1 MQTEFFLRGAL
12 DEEPPFLNGER
23 PDPVSA
29 SFYRAQTSFWYLT
42 PDPTYETCP
51 QVDLNHTCRSGDIIT
66 PETQYKS
73 LWFYKPESK
82 ELFIPIANAQLII
95 SRLYRAVV
103 PIEVAQEWLRT
114 LEFSQRYDRADT
126 CSLFAGVKFDGC
138 EPFSPKMTRCIVL
151 DMSKPDEREVTNEE
165 WYEMQDKAKAGDIQF
180 AKPYEWRKRKKLL
193 AKAEA
198 SSQFHA
204 QLDRLTR
211 ANGSASLQHAKITS
225 KRTALA
231 RQAHS
236 TRMAKRY
243 GRGTPEFEQAMQ
255 DYDNGVRRPRGRQDE
270 EIQLRQNT
278 QIRVSEYVRK
288 LAHPEVNLFYG
299 DLAGARRS
307 GDIRSSDA
315 PIVHTSSLL
324 APTRFHTDLAQ
335 ATYDVAN
342 RPLAWAINTREV
354 RVPIGS
360 SSSNEYHEVRT
371 QITQVAVVERALS
384 LEMANYSQAMHY
396 VATRRE
402 KNPVTHHMDMVA
414 VFDIDH
420 IASGRLRARRPS
432 EKPSLQAQLDALTE
446 RLTATEEKLTKL
458 GKAFHALMGVIK
470 DLEERV
476 SQSDTPVDNGDPHA

>member
-1 MQTEFFLRGAL
+1 MQTEFFLRGAI
-12 DEEPPFLNGER
+12 DEEPPFLNGDR
-23 PDPVSA
+23 PDPISA

-51 QVDLNHTCRSGDIIT
+51 QVDLDHTCKSGDVIT

-82 ELFIPIANAQLII
+82 ELLIPIQNARHIVAQLFRID
-95 SRLYRAVV
+95 L
-103 PIEVAQEWLRT
+103 PTEVAQEWLRT
-114 LEFSQRYDRADT
+114 LEFSKRYVKAET
-126 CSLFAGVKFDGC
+126 CSLYAGVKFEGC
-138 EPFSPKMTRCIVL
+138 EPISPKMARCIVL
-151 DMSKPDEREVTNEE
+151 DLSQPDEREVANED

-180 AKPYEWRKRKKLL
+180 AKPYEWRKRKKFLSS
-193 AKAEA
+193 EA
-198 SSQFHA
+198 YGYASE
-204 QLDRLTR
+204 LDRLTR
-211 ANGSASLQHAKITS
+211 ANGSASLQHAKIST
-225 KRTALA
+225 KRNALA
-231 RQAHS
+231 RQAQA
-236 TRMAKRY
+236 TRLAKRY
-243 GRGTPEFEQAMQ
+243 GKGTPEFERAMQ

-270 EIQLRQNT
+270 ELQLRQNT
-278 QIRVSEYVRK
+278 QIRVSNYIQK

-335 ATYDVAN
+335 ASYDVAN

-360 SSSNEYHEVRT
+360 STTNEYYEVRT
-371 QITQVAVVERALS
+371 QITQVAIVERTLS

-396 VATRRE
+396 VTTRRE

-420 IASGRLRARRPS
+420 IASGKLKARRPS
-432 EKPSLQAQLDALTE
+432 EKPTLQAQLDALTQ
-446 RLTATEEKLTKL
+446 KVDKL

-470 DLEERV
+470 EMND
-476 SQSDTPVDNGDPHA
+476 GK

>member
-1 MQTEFFLRGAL
+1 MQTEFFLRGAI
-12 DEEPPFLNGER
+12 DEEPPFLNGDR
-23 PDPVSA
+23 PDPISA

-51 QVDLNHTCRSGDIIT
+51 QVDLDHTCKSGDVIT

-82 ELFIPIANAQLII
+82 ELLIPIQNARHIVAQLFRID
-95 SRLYRAVV
+95 L
-103 PIEVAQEWLRT
+103 PTEVAQEWLRT
-114 LEFSQRYDRADT
+114 LEFSKRYVKAET
-126 CSLFAGVKFDGC
+126 CSLYAGVKFEGC
-138 EPFSPKMTRCIVL
+138 EPISPKMARCIVL
-151 DMSKPDEREVTNEE
+151 DLSQPDEREVANED

-180 AKPYEWRKRKKLL
+180 AKPYEWRKRKKFLSS
-193 AKAEA
+193 EA
-198 SSQFHA
+198 YGYASE
-204 QLDRLTR
+204 LDRLTR
-211 ANGSASLQHAKITS
+211 ANGSASLQHAKIST
-225 KRTALA
+225 KRNALA
-231 RQAHS
+231 RQAQA
-236 TRMAKRY
+236 TRLAKRY
-243 GRGTPEFEQAMQ
+243 GKGTPEFERAMQ

-270 EIQLRQNT
+270 ELQLRQNT
-278 QIRVSEYVRK
+278 QIRVSNYIQK

-335 ATYDVAN
+335 ASYDVAN

-360 SSSNEYHEVRT
+360 STTNEYYEVRT
-371 QITQVAVVERALS
+371 QITQVAIVERTLS

-396 VATRRE
+396 VTTRRE

-420 IASGRLRARRPS
+420 IASGKLKARRPS
-432 EKPSLQAQLDALTE
+432 EKPTLQAQLDALT
-446 RLTATEEKLTKL
+446 AKVDKL

-470 DLEERV
+470 EMND
-476 SQSDTPVDNGDPHA
+476 GK

>member
-1 MQTEFFLRGAL
+1 MQTEFFLRGAI

-23 PDPVSA
+23 PDPISP

-42 PDPTYETCP
+42 TDPTYETCP
-51 QVDLNHTCRSGDIIT
+51 QVDLDHTCKSGDIIT

-82 ELFIPIANAQLII
+82 ELLIPIQNARHII
-95 SRLYRAVV
+95 SQLFRIDL
-103 PIEVAQEWLRT
+103 PTEVAQEWLRT
-114 LEFSQRYDRADT
+114 LEFSKRYVKAET
-126 CSLFAGVKFDGC
+126 CSLYAGVKFEGC
-138 EPFSPKMTRCIVL
+138 EPISPKMARCIVL
-151 DMSKPDEREVTNEE
+151 DLSQPDEREVSNED
-165 WYEMQDKAKAGDIQF
+165 WWEMQDKAKAGDIQF
-180 AKPYEWRKRKKLL
+180 AKPYEWRKRKKFLT
-193 AKAEA
+193 EP
-198 SSQFHA
+198 SEYHA

-211 ANGSASLQHAKITS
+211 ANGSASLQHAKVST
-225 KRTALA
+225 KRNALA
-231 RQAHS
+231 RQAQA
-236 TRMAKRY
+236 TRLAQRY
-243 GRGTPEFEQAMQ
+243 GRGTPEFEHAMQ

-270 EIQLRQNT
+270 ELQLRQNT

-307 GDIRSSDA
+307 GDIRESNA
-315 PIVHTSSLL
+315 PIVHSSSLL

-335 ATYDVAN
+335 SPYDVAN

-360 SSSNEYHEVRT
+360 STSNEYYEVRT
-371 QITQVAVVERALS
+371 QITQVAIVERTLS

-396 VATRRE
+396 VTTRRE

-420 IASGRLRARRPS
+420 IASGKLRARRPS
-432 EKPSLQAQLDALTE
+432 EKPSLQAQLDALT
-446 RLTATEEKLTKL
+446 TKVDKL
-458 GKAFHALMGVIK
+458 GKAFHALMGVIR

-476 SQSDTPVDNGDPHA
+476 SQSDNGDPHA